1 MASVNALPE
10 AWPALR
16 MLAISASLL
25 TARTSLMKGFK
36 GWTFLEPR
44 ILLKPSVFEAG
55 LEKKRGK
62 MEVGVG
68 LRGISV

>member
-16 MLAISASLL
+16 MLTISASLL
-25 TARTSLMKGFK
+25 TARTSLMMGFK
-36 GWTFLEPR
+36 GWTLLEPR
-44 ILLKPSVFEAG
+44 ILEKPSLFEDG
-55 LEKKRGK
+55 LENKREK
-62 MEVGVG
+62 IEVGGG